1 MFLRSNRVCQKPVAR
16 MILAFALRSLRCWAV
31 GIVTTMPVVNGLVF
45 MVVNDMIANIRKKI
59 VTNKCLFLFFM

>member
-1 MFLRSNRVCQKPVAR
+1 

-45 MVVNDMIANIRKKI
+45 MVVNDMIANIRKKNSNKQVSFPFFY
-59 VTNKCLFLFFM
+59 VT